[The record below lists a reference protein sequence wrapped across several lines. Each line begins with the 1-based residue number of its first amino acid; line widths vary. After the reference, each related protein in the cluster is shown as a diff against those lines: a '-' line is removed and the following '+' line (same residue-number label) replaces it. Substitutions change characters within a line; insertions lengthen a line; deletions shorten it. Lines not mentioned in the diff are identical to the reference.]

1 MWMVEDALEGRVT
14 VGKGHGAHAGEEYL
28 VKISGKR
35 MYQLQKFLEEAAA
48 EGGNFFRA
56 RMAVTLWEE
65 LRRGILIQS
74 NGGPPLAGDGHE

>member
-14 VGKGHGAHAGEEYL
+14 VGKGHGVHAGEEYL
-28 VKISGKR
+28 VKLSGKR

-65 LRRGILIQS
+65 LRRGILIQG
-74 NGGPPLAGDGHE
+74 NGGPSPEGDQHE